1 MTARRLT
8 PDPLADLDIPNR
20 PRVVASAAA
29 VPARPAL
36 VVGEPLPQDEAP
48 PGHRVVGLTPT
59 GELRFAPLPRYTV
72 MRADAAWRNRKRY
85 LGVGVVGAG
94 AAVTTAG
101 LHTLTFCGEV
111 ARPRPLLPRAYRTL
125 FWLAGFA
132 LLGLGLFA
140 AVMRFGAQALRLG
153 VG

>member
-72 MRADAAWRNRKRY
+72 GQAQHTWLHRKRY

-111 ARPRPLLPRAYRTL
+111 ARPRPLVPGAYRVL
-125 FWLAGFA
+125 FWLAGLA
-132 LLGLGLFA
+132 LTSLVLFA
-140 AVMRFGAQALRLG
+140 AVMRFGAVALRMG
-153 VG
+153 AG